1 MKKIFTLTA
10 LSLLVLS
17 ANAQVTAHKFFDN
30 WSIGVNGGVVTK
42 TVGKTSFDDFG
53 RVAGLE
59 LTKQITPVWGLGF
72 EGEAGFKTTGF
83 KTIVDNTNVN
93 LLNKVNFT
101 NWFCGYKGVPRAFE
115 LEGIVGVG
123 FNHYF
128 EGSAVKNHNEFTSKM
143 GLNFNFNVGQKR
155 AWTIAL
161 KPAIIY
167 GLGDNKYNVNNSVVE
182 LTAGVAYHFKTSNGK
197 HHFVKP
203 QLHNQSQID
212 ALNATINGLRSD
224 VEQKDGKIND
234 MNRQIRNLQNQLND
248 ARNRKPIVE
257 TVEVHTKSEKM
268 TLESVIT
275 FRQGKTIVDA
285 AQLPNVERIATYMKN
300 HKDCKVIIKG
310 YASPEGNP
318 EINTRLARE
327 RAEAVKNILINK
339 YGIAANRIAAE
350 GQGVGNMFSE
360 PDWNRVAICTLEES
374 K

>member
-1 MKKIFTLTA
+1 MKKILTLAAVA
-10 LSLLVLS
+10 LCVLS

-42 TVGKTSFDDFG
+42 TTGKTSFDDFG

-83 KTIVDNTNVN
+83 KTIVDNANVN

-101 NWFCGYKGVPRAFE
+101 NWFCGYKGVPRVFE

-143 GLNFNFNVGQKR
+143 GLNFNFNVGQKK

-167 GLGDNKYNVNNSVVE
+167 GMGQKQYNVNNSVVE
-182 LTAGVAYHFKTSNGK
+182 LTAGIAYHFKTSNGK
-197 HHFVKP
+197 HHFTKM
-203 QLHNQSQID
+203 QTHNQSQID
-212 ALNATINGLRSD
+212 ALNATINGLRTD
-224 VEQKDGKIND
+224 AQQKDEKISD
-234 MNRQIRNLQNQLND
+234 MNRQIRDLQKHLND
-248 ARNRKPIVE
+248 ARNRKPVVE
-257 TVEVHTKSEKM
+257 TVEVHTKSEKT

-275 FRQGKTIVDA
+275 FRQGMTVVDA
-285 AQLPNVERIATYMKN
+285 AQLPNVERIASYMKN
-300 HKDCKVIIKG
+300 HKNSKVIIKG

-318 EINTRLARE
+318 EINIRLARE
-327 RAEAVKNILINK
+327 RAEAVEPILINK
-339 YGIAANRIAAE
+339 YGIAGNRIKAE
-350 GQGVGNMFSE
+350 GQGVGDMFSE
-360 PDWNRVAICTLEES
+360 ADWNRIAICTLEES